1 MGEPVEPSYKYPT
14 QDMLEFEELGGLSD
28 KPQKAAESDS
38 DVMVMESSPVF
49 SSYHPDN
56 QLGMSPSYFDGM
68 GPTPSPM
75 PTEIALRQKEPT
87 SHTPIIL
94 TISFLG

>member
-14 QDMLEFEELGGLSD
+14 QDMLEVDELGLLD
-28 KPQKAAESDS
+28 KPQKAAGSDS
-38 DVMVMESSPVF
+38 DVVVMEPSPVF
-49 SSYHPDN
+49 SPYHPDN